1 MEDTKNQEKT
11 SKKASKKPKGTQF
24 AFLLYPENLPQN
36 WEDELEALGLRCAI
50 SPLHDRDVNKDGTP
64 KKPHYHGII
73 VAKNPITTQA
83 MRNKLTNVLG
93 KSVASQVQ
101 FIKKSILDAYAY
113 FTHSTKQAKAD
124 KKFQYDEKEIKLLN
138 GFDVQRYETPLDEYD
153 KWALVNEII
162 DAIIECEIKNVVELD
177 ALIKASYEQ
186 NPKNTSIQDAR
197 KAIAWKYGFIK
208 LYLDGA
214 FQEGNKAKF
223 EQRQAN
229 MQTQAQQT
237 ATTSAIVNSTAVDVL
252 VDAFKAI
259 RDGKTPRF
267 PKWVEDV
274 VDQQDKGITD
284 IDIDLD
290 NIVY

>member
-1 MEDTKNQEKT
+1 MEDTKNQVKT
-11 SKKASKKPKGTQF
+11 SKKASQRPKGTQF

-50 SPLHDRDVNKDGTP
+50 SPLHNRDVNKDGTP

-73 VAKNPITTQA
+73 VARNPITTQA

-138 GFDVQRYETPLDEYD
+138 GFNVQRYETPLDEYD
-153 KWALVNEII
+153 KWALVDEII
-162 DAIIECEIKNVVELD
+162 DAIVECEIKNVVELD

-208 LYLDGA
+208 LYLDGV
-214 FQEGNKAKF
+214 FQEVNKAKF
-223 EQRQAN
+223 AQRQAD
-229 MQTQAQQT
+229 AQQQ
-237 ATTSAIVNSTAVDVL
+237 ATTNAIVNSTAVDV
-252 VDAFKAI
+252 VADVFRAI
-259 RDGKTPRF
+259 RDGKTPQF
-267 PKWVEDV
+267 PKWVSDI
-274 VDQQDKGITD
+274 VDQQDKGATGLN
-284 IDIDLD
+284 IDLD
-290 NIVY
+290 DIVY

>member
-1 MEDTKNQEKT
+1 MTDTKNQVKT
-11 SKKASKKPKGTQF
+11 DKKPSQKPKGTQF

-64 KKPHYHGII
+64 KKAHYHGII

-124 KKFQYDEKEIKLLN
+124 KKFQYDEAEIKLLN

-162 DAIIECEIKNVVELD
+162 DAVIECEIKNIVDLD
-177 ALIKASYEQ
+177 ELIKVSYEQ

-208 LYLDGA
+208 MYIDGV
-214 FQEGNKAKF
+214 FQKANKVKY
-223 EQRQAN
+223 EQKQAN
-229 MQTQAQQT
+229 MQAQAQQT
-237 ATTSAIVNSTAVDVL
+237 ATTNAIVNSTAVDVL
-252 VDAFKAI
+252 ADVFRDI
-259 RDGKTPRF
+259 RDGKTPQF
-267 PKWVEDV
+267 PKWVDDY
-274 VDQQDKGITD
+274 VDQQDKGSTD
-284 IDIDLD
+284 LNIDLD
-290 NIVY
+290 GIVY